1 MSREQEDAA
10 TVRTARDQRL
20 RVIKIAR
27 DALSESVDPLTVD
40 VGELVEIVASTR
52 ALAKDREDVAQG
64 VYALSTLAQVR
75 EKQDRL
81 LLEIAKGREELLSR
95 EQLIQLVNLLADR
108 TAMAKLAQ
116 FIAKN
121 NLIWSLPRANP
132 RINLKKIEAHMEEIL
147 PKIDMEAEASPLDPE
162 LEHRILD
169 FSKDKSPEFRKRALS
184 LFAQLQKAREK
195 SVPLLKFILARTY
208 QETLLRLECVSF
220 LASSGMIQLGAAGK
234 KEQKEAGKFV
244 ILKGQTRTQRVEV
257 PPSSI
262 VLGMTWDEWKNLQ
275 EIIEEKRGLK
285 ARKKLSLLD

>member
-1 MSREQEDAA
+1 MS
-10 TVRTARDQRL
+10 
-20 RVIKIAR
+20 
-27 DALSESVDPLTVD
+27 P
-40 VGELVEIVASTR
+40 
-52 ALAKDREDVAQG
+52 
-64 VYALSTLAQVR
+64 
-75 EKQDRL
+75 
-81 LLEIAKGREELLSR
+81 KGREELLSR

-132 RINLKKIEAHMEEIL
+132 KINLKKIEAQMEEIL

-169 FSKDKSPEFRKRALS
+169 LSKEKSPEFRKRTLS
-184 LFAQLQKAREK
+184 LFAQIQKARDK
-195 SVPLLKFILARTY
+195 SVPLLKFILAKTY

-220 LASSGMIQLGAAGK
+220 LASSGMIQLAAAGK
-234 KEQKEAGKFV
+234 KEQKEAGKFM
-244 ILKGQTRTQRVEV
+244 ILKGQTKTQRAEV

-262 VLGMTWDEWKNLQ
+262 VLGMTWDEWQNLQ
-275 EIIEEKRGLK
+275 EIIEDKRGLQ